1 MGWLFNN
8 SSRFYLFGIML
19 RTFLPNSYVFPTAK
33 RPWAGIKAIY
43 SGPRQGL
50 KGTSQRKARHLFRFI
65 LKYYLPRCSHLYS
78 ISSLLPIQKWLTNL
92 YLQSKSLS
100 SQTSNLTIQLATYLI
115 LLRFSKVPNLNEF
128 MLLPL
133 PILTNTPNLVSF
145 HSGSPQWTSIPLNKP
160 ESQKSSMTPPLPHLH
175 GQTIP
180 QLCQN
185 YWFPSIFSTVL
196 AKLCLF

>member
-8 SSRFYLFGIML
+8 SRRFHLFGIIL
-19 RTFLPNSYVFPTAK
+19 RTFLPNSYFFPTAK
-33 RPWAGIKAIY
+33 RPWAGIKVIY
-43 SGPRQGL
+43 SVPRQGL
-50 KGTSQRKARHLFRFI
+50 KGTWKARHLFRFT
-65 LKYYLPRCSHLYS
+65 LKHSLPRCSHLYS

-100 SQTSNLTIQLATYLI
+100 SHTSNLIIQLATYLI

-128 MLLPL
+128 TLLPL
-133 PILTNTPNLVSF
+133 PRLTNTPNLVSF

-160 ESQKSSMTPPLPHLH
+160 ESQKASMTPPLPHLQ
-175 GQTIP
+175 GQTIL

-185 YWFPSIFSTVL
+185 YLFPSIFSTIL